1 MRSVMAAGAL
11 LAVVLGAMV
20 VTSRGTDRAP
30 PPHPAKITSGGLE
43 VRVPPDWSRTHRV
56 PALPDFGFTSPI
68 VLVDEAFGTLLVAD
82 RLPASSRS
90 LLPAPVLRRLLR
102 SAPRAQPMHLGGALR
117 GFAYMR
123 LAAGDVEGVS
133 DVYVA
138 PTSQGI
144 VTVLCL
150 AKDQFAAHL
159 SECGRIAASVSAT
172 RAVAIPPAPTAAL
185 QERLKPLMA
194 GVDRSRKAANRAL
207 AVAGTPSAQ
216 ARPFDAMA
224 RTTAAAAVT
233 LERLAPP
240 RPAWPRQIV
249 SAIRAVSRSYRR
261 VRDALLADDP
271 ARYAAAAVRLRR
283 DEERV
288 RRLLASTQR
297 G

>member
-1 MRSVMAAGAL
+1 MRAPARSAGAHEELSRAIATVRVPLLPGHVDANRRHRTRAQPRLAMRSVMAAGAL

-43 VRVPPDWSRTHRV
+43 VTVPPDWSRTRRV

-68 VLVDEAFGTLLVAD
+68 LLVAD

-102 SAPRAQPMHLGGALR
+102 SAPRPQPMHLGGALR

-123 LAAGDVEGVS
+123 LAAGDVDRVS
-133 DVYVA
+133 DLYVA
-138 PTSQGI
+138 PTSEGV

-150 AKDQFAAHL
+150 AKEQFAAHL

-172 RAVAIPPAPTAAL
+172 RAVAIPPTPTAAL

-194 GVDRSRKAANRAL
+194 GVDRRRKAANRAL
-207 AVAGTPSAQ
+207 AV
-216 ARPFDAMA
+216 
-224 RTTAAAAVT
+224 
-233 LERLAPP
+233 
-240 RPAWPRQIV
+240 
-249 SAIRAVSRSYRR
+249 
-261 VRDALLADDP
+261 
-271 ARYAAAAVRLRR
+271 
-283 DEERV
+283 
-288 RRLLASTQR
+288 
-297 G
+297 

>member
-1 MRSVMAAGAL
+1 MRAPARSAGAHEELSRAIATVRVPLLPGHVDANRRHRTRAQPRLAMRSVMAAGAL

-43 VRVPPDWSRTHRV
+43 VTVPPDWSRTHRV

-102 SAPRAQPMHLGGALR
+102 SAPRPQPVHLGGALR

-150 AKDQFAAHL
+150 AK
-159 SECGRIAASVSAT
+159 
-172 RAVAIPPAPTAAL
+172 
-185 QERLKPLMA
+185 
-194 GVDRSRKAANRAL
+194 
-207 AVAGTPSAQ
+207 
-216 ARPFDAMA
+216 
-224 RTTAAAAVT
+224 
-233 LERLAPP
+233 
-240 RPAWPRQIV
+240 
-249 SAIRAVSRSYRR
+249 
-261 VRDALLADDP
+261 
-271 ARYAAAAVRLRR
+271 
-283 DEERV
+283 
-288 RRLLASTQR
+288 
-297 G
+297 